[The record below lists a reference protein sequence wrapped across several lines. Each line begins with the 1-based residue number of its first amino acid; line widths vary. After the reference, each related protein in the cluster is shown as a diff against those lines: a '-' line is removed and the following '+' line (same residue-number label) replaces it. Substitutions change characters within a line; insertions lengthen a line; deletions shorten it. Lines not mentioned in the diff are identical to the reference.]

1 MMETVGESTRKSIF
15 VKKRSQTSSDRAP
28 ETIVISKNVN
38 FLLWQKELKTK
49 AKSKKSK

>member
-15 VKKRSQTSSDRAP
+15 VKKRSQTSNDSAP

-38 FLLWQKELKTK
+38 FLLWQKRIEDE
-49 AKSKKSK
+49 S